1 MIRVKICGITRLEDA
16 LIARDAGADAVGF
29 VFAKSSRK
37 VSPEKAREIT
47 SQLGPLISTV
57 GVFVNEK
64 TSTILRIAQKC
75 KLSAVQLHGDE
86 TSQAVRALAS
96 GSLKVIKAFRVADHL
111 NFDKIAKFP
120 ANALLLDTFSSG
132 QYGGTGKTFDW
143 AKLKKL
149 KTSAPLIVSGGLRP
163 DNVGQLLKICEPYGV
178 DVSSG
183 VEKSPGIKDPFLIR
197 KFIENVKTR

>member
-1 MIRVKICGITRLEDA
+1 MIRVKICGIIRLEDA
-16 LIARDAGADAVGF
+16 LVAKDAGADAVGF
-29 VFAKSSRK
+29 VFAKSPRR
-37 VSPEKAREIT
+37 VSVERAREIA
-47 SQLGPLISTV
+47 SRLGPLISTV

-64 TSTILRIAQKC
+64 TSTILRIAEKC

-86 TSQAVRALAS
+86 TPREAKALAS
-96 GSLKVIKAFRVADHL
+96 GSIKIIKAYRVADHL

-120 ANALLLDTFSSG
+120 ADALLLDTFSSG

-143 AKLKKL
+143 LRLKKI
-149 KTSAPLIVSGGLRP
+149 KMTTPLIVSGGLRP
-163 DNVGQLLKICEPYGV
+163 DNVAGLLKICEPYGV

-197 KFIENVKTR
+197 KFIQNVKTR